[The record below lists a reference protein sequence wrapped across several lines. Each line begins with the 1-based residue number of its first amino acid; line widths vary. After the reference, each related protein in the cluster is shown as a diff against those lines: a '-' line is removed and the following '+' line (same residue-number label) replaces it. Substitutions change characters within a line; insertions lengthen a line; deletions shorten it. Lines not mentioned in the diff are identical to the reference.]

1 MENSCYFQVSRGD
14 FSTENSGGK
23 SGAVPSCRMAK
34 FLLVFSQ
41 AVAWTFLW
49 VGAGLSAASP
59 KDAGPQLFFEEETM
73 RYLTLTKSDGGNT
86 RVIVRFAWD
95 PGSMATWEGFGT
107 RQDKI
112 LSFARLVGEVEDR
125 GTFFQAE
132 ISESRVVVDYK
143 PGQKQPQDAGI
154 NGTYRRVSETK
165 AGQLAKKEFQAA
177 NERLIAAL
185 KLATKAWAPG
195 DRAALT
201 LWREEW
207 PVMRQ
212 HWVDLVAGQAG
223 GAATGAV
230 KVAGVKAA
238 EPTAEVWLAM
248 AQATA
253 RGYSFVE
260 GAPDPKTGLGWDG
273 EYDDLGGGHVSLR
286 QGKDGRLRATLT
298 SAREPG
304 VEASLLES
312 TVPADRVKTG
322 KGGELTAEFT
332 YSDPD
337 AVVKHPPVRVRLMKL
352 GRYLRV
358 ETEAARPYAGNG
370 WFDGIY
376 RGAPVPPEG

>member
-1 MENSCYFQVSRGD
+1 MIRFLFLFFD
-14 FSTENSGGK
+14 
-23 SGAVPSCRMAK
+23 AMA
-34 FLLVFSQ
+34 FLSIV
-41 AVAWTFLW
+41 V
-49 VGAGLSAASP
+49 GLSAAP
-59 KDAGPQLFFEEETM
+59 PTAAGPQLYFEEATM
-73 RYLTLTKSDGGNT
+73 RYLTLTKADGGTT
-86 RVIVRFAWD
+86 RVVVRFAWD

-107 RQDKI
+107 RQDKL
-112 LSFARLVGEVEDR
+112 LSFARLAGEGEDR
-125 GTFFQAE
+125 GTFFHAE

-177 NERLIAAL
+177 NERLIASL
-185 KLATKAWAPG
+185 KAATKTWAPE
-195 DRAALT
+195 DRAALSR
-201 LWREEW
+201 WREEW
-207 PVMRQ
+207 PMLRQ
-212 HWVDLVAGQAG
+212 RWVDLGVNQANQTSVG
-223 GAATGAV
+223 TPKIAAA
-230 KVAGVKAA
+230 KPA

-253 RGYSFVE
+253 RGSAFVE
-260 GAPDPKTGLGWDG
+260 SLPDPKTGQGWDG

-286 QGKDGRLRATLT
+286 QGKDGRLRATLS

-312 TVPADRVKTG
+312 TVPAIQVKTG
-322 KGGELTAEFT
+322 KDGEMTAEFT
-332 YSDPD
+332 YSDQD
-337 AVVKHPPVRVRLMKL
+337 AVVKHPPVRVRLMKI